1 MMKVAVVISYSE
13 PFEIKQL
20 PIPQLGPMDVL
31 VDNIACGI
39 QITTIGGGVQAA
51 IATVPLIEVYD
62 ETFKSVRRDGY
73 VIVVALPNAKMS

>member
-1 MMKVAVVISYSE
+1 
-13 PFEIKQL
+13 
-20 PIPQLGPMDVL
+20 
-31 VDNIACGI
+31 
-39 QITTIGGGVQAA
+39 GGVQAA